1 MFAFNY
7 APNHKNL
14 TVLFIAAFLVRAIT
28 FQTYIQHNER
38 YKQPD
43 SMDYHNSALSIT
55 VGTGMHRP
63 DTLKPI
69 FWRTPGYP
77 LFLSFF
83 YSWFGVRSSQFATN
97 RPAQVTALWVQIIL
111 ASLIPLLIFA
121 LINMLT
127 GILSIAWITA
137 WISVFHLGMVLASTY
152 FLTESLALLFFFP
165 FLIFFYKNFKIWGE
179 KKEKQATPWAK
190 NIMLAA
196 LFLGLMAWIRPMGEF
211 VSIIAVLLIITLGQ
225 ASWKIKGKKI
235 ALFFFIFFMV
245 TGGWYL
251 RNYQLTGKLFFCP
264 MFGPYLNSFCAPKI
278 VRDTTHLTL
287 SQSIGALYRK
297 AKERAQKDEII
308 AHRHGRVGCREL
320 AGIPVALPI
329 IKAYPWIFMRDW
341 MKEVLKT
348 TFDLHASLLVGFAR
362 NTFMYDPLEEF
373 LTEKLCDSL
382 YKQPMP
388 LFMRLITFLEVLFQL
403 LKWIGLLLGA
413 WLFLFSP
420 LLKRFDV
427 SAAIKKNGLLWL
439 KVSPMIGAIIFMT
452 GGFGY
457 ARLRLPVDPFM
468 IMLSLTFWY
477 WALNNRKKGKKN
489 EKTIRAMAQ

>member
-14 TVLFIAAFLVRAIT
+14 AVLFIAAFLIRAIT
-28 FQTYIQHNER
+28 FQTYMQHNER

-83 YSWFGVRSSQFATN
+83 YSRFGARSPKFTAN
-97 RPAQVTALWVQIIL
+97 RPAQIAALWVQIIL

-127 GILSIAWITA
+127 GMLAIAWMTA
-137 WISVFHLGMVLASTY
+137 WISVFHLGMVLSSTHL
-152 FLTESLALLFFFP
+152 LTESLSLLFFIP
-165 FLIFFYKNFKIWGE
+165 FVFFFYKGFRVWGE
-179 KKEKQATPWAK
+179 NKEKKAIPWAK

-211 VSIIAVLLIITLGQ
+211 VSVVAALLIITLGQ

-251 RNYQLTGKLFFCP
+251 RNYQLTGKVFFCP

-278 VRDTTHLTL
+278 IRDTTHLTL
-287 SQSIGALYRK
+287 IQSIGLLYRQ
-297 AKERAQKDEII
+297 AQEVAQKNEII
-308 AHRHGRVGCREL
+308 AQRHGKVVCREL
-320 AGIPVALPI
+320 AATPIALPI

-348 TFDLHASLLVGFAR
+348 TFDLHASLLVGFVR
-362 NTFMYDPLEEF
+362 NTFICFFNLE
-373 LTEKLCDSL
+373 CC
-382 YKQPMP
+382 
-388 LFMRLITFLEVLFQL
+388 I
-403 LKWIGLLLGA
+403 
-413 WLFLFSP
+413 
-420 LLKRFDV
+420 
-427 SAAIKKNGLLWL
+427 N
-439 KVSPMIGAIIFMT
+439 
-452 GGFGY
+452 
-457 ARLRLPVDPFM
+457 
-468 IMLSLTFWY
+468 
-477 WALNNRKKGKKN
+477 
-489 EKTIRAMAQ
+489 